1 MNMTFDSALTYIA
14 EAVIEHRKYMGLKLS
29 MFLNPTDDEMVDWLF
44 GSQESRNAVKEQI
57 EQEIKDYVRDEY
69 PELAWQLVREWD
81 EEQRAV
87 HRDAL
92 AAQPVEA

>member
-14 EAVIEHRKYMGLKLS
+14 ESVIEHRKYMGIKLS

-69 PELAWQLVREWD
+69 PELAWGLVRVWD
-81 EEQRAV
+81 EQQKTAM
-87 HRDAL
+87 A
-92 AAQPVEA
+92 EAI